1 MLTNQ
6 EKGGKSM
13 LQGKWTGMVA
23 ACGILL
29 CLALPSQAQEGWRP
43 DGTVELIVGTGPGSG
58 FDRMARE
65 LQRIGQ
71 ETKLLDFTTTVVN
84 KPGGNTAA
92 GFVYLN
98 QHEGDGRY
106 IGVMSPV
113 LLTNNLSGANPLSY
127 KDLVPLSIMV
137 REEIAMAVSSESS
150 IKSGTEFLDRLKKDP
165 TSVSIGL
172 SGVGGQ
178 NHLTV
183 GLVAQTAGVDITK
196 LKIVGFDG
204 SSDVVT
210 AVLGGHVDVIVAP
223 VSTIAPQLEAGTM
236 RVLGVASAER
246 LGGIFADTPTWREQG
261 VDTVFANWRGFV
273 APSGTPPEQ
282 VAFWNDVMSK
292 LSATQ
297 QWQDEMKKSW
307 LTPDYLD
314 AEKTKVF
321 LDGENAKL
329 KGVLQALGLVPN

>member
-1 MLTNQ
+1 LV
-6 EKGGKSM
+6 
-13 LQGKWTGMVA
+13 VA
-23 ACGILL
+23 VLG
-29 CLALPSQAQEGWRP
+29 LAGPGHAQEGWKP

-92 GFVYLN
+92 GFIYLN

-113 LLTNNLSGANPLSY
+113 LLTNNLTGANPLSY
-127 KDLVPLSIMV
+127 NDLVPLSILV
-137 REEIAMAVSSESS
+137 REEIAMAVSSSS
-150 IKSGTEFLDRLKKDP
+150 TITNGTDFIDRLKKDP

-210 AVLGGHVDVIVAP
+210 AVLGGHIDIIVAP
-223 VSTIAPQLEAGTM
+223 VSTIAPQLEAGSM
-236 RVLGVASAER
+236 RVIGIASAER
-246 LGGIFADTPTWREQG
+246 LGGVFADSPTWREQG
-261 VDTVFANWRGFV
+261 VDTVFANWRGFI
-273 APSGTPPEQ
+273 APSGTPADQ
-282 VAFWNDVMSK
+282 VAFWDGIMSK
-292 LSATQ
+292 LSAAP
-297 QWQDEMKKSW
+297 QWQEEMKKNW
-307 LTPDYLD
+307 LTPDYMD
-314 AEKTKVF
+314 AEKTKAF
-321 LDGENAKL
+321 LESENAKL
-329 KGVLQALGLVPN
+329 GSVLQALGLVAAQ

>member
-1 MLTNQ
+1 
-6 EKGGKSM
+6 M
-13 LQGKWTGMVA
+13 LQRISTRLLV
-23 ACGILL
+23 ACGALL
-29 CLALPSQAQEGWRP
+29 CLALPSEAADGWRP

-71 ETKLLDFTTTVVN
+71 DTKILDFTTTVVN

-98 QHEGDGRY
+98 QHKGDGRH

-113 LLTNNLSGANPLSY
+113 LLTNNITGANPLSY
-127 KDLVPLSIMV
+127 KDLVPLSILV
-137 REEIAMAVSSESS
+137 REDIAMAVSSDST
-150 IKSGTEFLDRLKKDP
+150 IKSGADLLARLKDDP

-210 AVLGGHVDVIVAP
+210 AVLGGHIDVIVAP
-223 VSTIAPQLEAGTM
+223 VSTIAPQLEAHTM
-236 RVLGVASAER
+236 RVLGVASEKR
-246 LGGIFADTPTWREQG
+246 LGGVFADVPTWREQG

-273 APSGTPPEQ
+273 APGGTPPEQ

-297 QWQDEMKKSW
+297 QWQDEMKRSW
-307 LTPDYLD
+307 LAPDYMD
-314 AEKTKVF
+314 PEQTKAF
-321 LDGENAKL
+321 LDSENAKL
-329 KGVLQALGLVPN
+329 ARVLKDLGLVAQ